1 MTRPRIPELGR
12 VPGTDAFVELAR
24 HPAAETFPG
33 AVIVRPES
41 PLVYTSAESI
51 EHRLEDL
58 DEGVH
63 TVVLDA
69 SAINHVD
76 ATGDHVLRT
85 VTERLH
91 DRGVRLLLVNVHD
104 DVRDVLDASGFS
116 DLLGVDRYFASDE
129 DAVAHLEGTADP

>member
-1 MTRPRIPELGR
+1 MLEWVRGYRRGDL
-12 VPGTDAFVELAR
+12 VLDVR

-41 PLVYTSAESI
+41 PMVYTSAESI
-51 EHRLEDL
+51 EHRLESL
-58 DEGVH
+58 DPGVH

-69 SAINHVD
+69 SGINHVD

-91 DRGVRLLLVNVHD
+91 ERGVRLLLVNVHD
-104 DVRDVLDASGFS
+104 DVRDVLDASGFTE
-116 DLLGVDRYFASDE
+116 LLGADHYFASDE
-129 DAVAHLEGTADP
+129 DAVAHLQDHPDPDS